1 MKDNMSNKLDK
12 KYEEKSEQREKER
25 LINKYIE
32 SNKKRVVRAIFG
44 RTFMVV
50 ASVLLQVIVLL
61 ALVTMFA
68 DYFFAYFIVITVFSF
83 ILIVHIAN
91 NDMNPAYKLAWAVPV
106 ALLPVFGAFL
116 FLFMHIQPTTRK
128 VGEKTCAMVNQTK
141 IYMEQKKDVIES
153 MTREDRDVVGLTS
166 YMNVYGGGFPIY
178 RNTDAKYFP
187 LGENKF
193 ESMCKDL
200 ENAKDYIFLEYFIVG
215 WGVMLVK
222 IVEILQRK
230 AKEGVEIRFMYDGM
244 CTLSTIPPDFPKYMR
259 NHGINCQVYAPIRP
273 ALSTSQNHRDHR
285 KILVIDGKIAYTGG
299 VNLADEY
306 INQKVR
312 FGHWKDTA
320 VRIEGDGVISFT
332 MMFLQ
337 MWNAAQSDDID
348 PNEEDYARYIVENK
362 HVKND
367 GYVMGYGDSP
377 YDNENVGEIVYQ
389 NIINNAERYVHI
401 MTPYLILDNEM
412 LKCLEYAAKRGVDIK
427 IICPHITDKPTAYMI
442 ARTYY
447 KKLIKAGIR
456 IYEYTPG
463 IVHAKVFS
471 SDDIKAVVGTI
482 NMDFR
487 SLYLNFECASFFYKH
502 SVVKEV
508 EEDYQK
514 TLEKCQEITL
524 ENCNKYSRLKL
535 LIGKILWIFAPLM

>member
-1 MKDNMSNKLDK
+1 MNNKLDK
-12 KYEEKSEQREKER
+12 KYEEKTEQKEKDR
-25 LINKYIE
+25 LLSKYIE

-44 RTFMVV
+44 RTFMVI
-50 ASVLLQVIVLL
+50 ASVLLQVVVLF
-61 ALVTMFA
+61 ALLTMFT
-68 DYFFAYFIVITVFSF
+68 DYFFAYYVAITVFSF

-91 NDMNPAYKLAWAVPV
+91 DDMNPAYKLAWAVPV

-116 FLFMHIQPTTRK
+116 FLFTHIQPTTRM
-128 VGEKTCAMVNQTK
+128 VGEKTRAMIKQTMP
-141 IYMEQKKDVIES
+141 YMVQSKEVTDSLSED
-153 MTREDRDVVGLTS
+153 DRDVYGLTN
-166 YMNVYGGGFPIY
+166 YMNNYGGGFSLY
-178 RNTDAKYFP
+178 KNTDAEYFP

-193 ESMCKDL
+193 ERMCQDL

-230 AKEGVEIRFMYDGM
+230 AAEGVEIRFLYDGM
-244 CTLSTIPPDFPKYMR
+244 CTLTTIPPDFPKYLR
-259 NHGINCQVYAPIRP
+259 KHGIKCQVYAPIRP

-337 MWNAAQSDDID
+337 MWNAAQNDDIKNGV
-348 PNEEDYARYIVENK
+348 PEEKYGRYIIENK
-362 HVKND
+362 TVKND

-389 NIINNAERYVHI
+389 NIINNAVNYIHI
-401 MTPYLILDNEM
+401 MTPYLIFDNETF
-412 LKCLEYAAKRGVDIK
+412 KCLEYAAKRGVDIK

-447 KKLIKAGIR
+447 EKLIKVGVK

-463 IVHAKVFS
+463 IVHAKVFT
-471 SDDIKAVVGTI
+471 SDDKKAVVGTI

-487 SLYLNFECASFFYKH
+487 SLYLNFECAAFFYKH
-502 SVVKEV
+502 PVVADV
-508 EEDYQK
+508 EKDYQN

-524 ENCNKYSRLKL
+524 EDCKKYSRFKL

>member
-1 MKDNMSNKLDK
+1 MSNKLDK

-32 SNKKRVVRAIFG
+32 SNKNRVVRAIFG
-44 RTFMVV
+44 RTFMVA
-50 ASVLLQVIVLL
+50 ASVLLQIIVLL
-61 ALVTMFA
+61 ILITMFA
-68 DYFFAYFIVITVFSF
+68 DYFFAYFVIITVISF

-106 ALLPVFGAFL
+106 ALLPIFGAFL
-116 FLFMHIQPTTRK
+116 FLFTHIQPTTRR
-128 VGEKTCAMVNQTK
+128 VGEKTCAMVNQTRP
-141 IYMEQKKDVIES
+141 YMEQQSSVMEA
-153 MTREDRDVVGLTS
+153 MTKEDRDVCGLAA
-166 YMNVYGGGFPIY
+166 YMNTYGGGFPLY
-178 RNTDAKYFP
+178 RNTDAEYFP

-200 ENAKDYIFLEYFIVG
+200 ENAKDFIFLEYFIVG

-222 IVEILQRK
+222 IVDILMRK
-230 AKEGVEIRFMYDGM
+230 AEEGVEVRFMYDGM

-259 NHGINCQVYAPIRP
+259 SHGINCQVYAPIRP

-306 INQKVR
+306 INQKKR

-320 VRIEGDGVISFT
+320 VRIEGDGVVSFT

-337 MWNAAQSDDID
+337 MWNAAQSDEINA
-348 PNEEDYARYIVENK
+348 NEEDYGRYIAENNSI
-362 HVKND
+362 KNE
-367 GYVMGYGDSP
+367 GYVMGFGDSP
-377 YDNENVGEIVYQ
+377 YDSENVGEIVYR

-412 LKCLEYAAKRGVDIK
+412 LKDLEYAAKRGVDIK

-447 KKLIKAGIR
+447 EKLIRAGIK

-471 SDDIKAVVGTI
+471 CDDIKAVVGTI

-487 SLYLNFECASFFYKH
+487 SLYLNFECASFFYRH
-502 SVVKEV
+502 SVVKDV
-508 EEDYQK
+508 EADYEN

-524 ENCNKYSRLKL
+524 ENCKEYSRFKL

>member
-1 MKDNMSNKLDK
+1 MSNKKLDK
-12 KYEEKSEQREKER
+12 KYDEKSWQNEKER

-32 SNKKRVVRAIFG
+32 SNKKRIVRAIFG

-50 ASVLLQVIVLL
+50 MSVLLQIIVLL
-61 ALVTMFA
+61 GLVTIFA
-68 DYFFAYFIVITVFSF
+68 DYFFAYFIAITIFSF

-106 ALLPVFGAFL
+106 AILPVFGAFL
-116 FLFMHIQPTTRK
+116 FLFTHIQPTTRK
-128 VGEKTCAMVNQTK
+128 VGEKTCAMVNQTRP
-141 IYMEQKKDVIES
+141 YMEQKDDVIES
-153 MTREDRDVVGLTS
+153 MTREDRDVAGLTS
-166 YMNVYGGGFPIY
+166 YMNGFGGGFPMY
-178 RNTDAKYFP
+178 RNTDAVYFP

-193 ESMCKDL
+193 ESMCADL

-259 NHGINCQVYAPIRP
+259 SHGINCQVYAPIRP

-320 VRIEGDGVISFT
+320 VRIEGDGVVSFT

-348 PNEEDYARYIVENK
+348 PKEEDYVRYIAEDN
-362 HVKND
+362 HIKND

-377 YDNENVGEIVYQ
+377 YDDENVGEIVYQ

-427 IICPHITDKPTAYMI
+427 IICPHITDKPSAYMI

-471 SDDIKAVVGTI
+471 SDDIKVVVGTI

-514 TLEKCQEITL
+514 TLERCQEITL
-524 ENCNKYSRLKL
+524 ENCNQYSRLKL

>member
-1 MKDNMSNKLDK
+1 MSNKLDK
-12 KYEEKSEQREKER
+12 KYEEKSEQRDKDR
-25 LINKYIE
+25 LLNKYIE
-32 SNKKRVVRAIFG
+32 SNRKRVVRAIFG
-44 RTFMVV
+44 RTIMVI
-50 ASVLLQVIVLL
+50 ASVLLQIIVLL

-68 DYFFAYFIVITVFSF
+68 DYFFAYYVAITVFSF
-83 ILIVHIAN
+83 VLIVHIAN
-91 NDMNPAYKLAWAVPV
+91 ADMNPAYKLAWAVPV

-116 FLFMHIQPTTRK
+116 YLFTHIQPTTRK
-128 VGEKTCAMVNQTK
+128 VGEKTCAMVNQTRP
-141 IYMEQKKDVIES
+141 YTEQKASVLES
-153 MTREDRDVVGLTS
+153 MTKEDRDVIGLTS
-166 YMNVYGGGFPIY
+166 YMNSYGGGFSLY
-178 RNTDAKYFP
+178 RNTEAEYFP

-193 ESMCKDL
+193 ERMCQDL
-200 ENAKDYIFLEYFIVG
+200 ENAKDFIFLEYFIVG
-215 WGVMLVK
+215 WGVMLIK

-230 AKEGVEIRFMYDGM
+230 AAEGVEVRFMYDGM
-244 CTLSTIPPDFPKYMR
+244 CTMSTIPPDFPKYMR
-259 NHGINCQVYAPIRP
+259 SHGIKCQVYAPIRP

-285 KILVIDGKIAYTGG
+285 KILVIDGKTAYTGG

-320 VRIEGDGVISFT
+320 VRIEGDGVINFT

-337 MWNAAQSDDID
+337 MWNAAQSDKID
-348 PNEEDYARYIVENK
+348 VPEEDYGRYIAENN
-362 HVKND
+362 HIKND

-377 YDNENVGEIVYQ
+377 YDNENVGELVYQ
-389 NIINNAERYVHI
+389 NIINNAVSYVHI
-401 MTPYLILDNEM
+401 MTPYLILDNET

-427 IICPHITDKPTAYMI
+427 IICPHITDKPSAYMI

-447 KKLIKAGIR
+447 EKLIKAGVR

-471 SDDIKAVVGTI
+471 CDDIKAVVGTI

-487 SLYLNFECASFFYKH
+487 SLYLNFECAAFFYKH
-502 SVVKEV
+502 SVVDDV
-508 EEDYQK
+508 EKDYQN

-524 ENCNKYSRLKL
+524 EDCKRYSRFKL
-535 LIGKILWIFAPLM
+535 MLGKILWIFAPLM